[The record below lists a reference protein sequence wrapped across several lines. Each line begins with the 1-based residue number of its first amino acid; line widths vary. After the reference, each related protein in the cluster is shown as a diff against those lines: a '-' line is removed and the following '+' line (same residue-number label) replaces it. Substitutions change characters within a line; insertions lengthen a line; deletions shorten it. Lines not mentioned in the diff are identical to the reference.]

1 MSPLR
6 LGVAGL
12 GTAGA
17 AMLSVALRRSDV
29 RVTALADVAID
40 DLRLQ
45 PREGVRHHPSLQA
58 MSDDDGVDA
67 VHIATPTPL
76 HFEHVAQALDSGRHV
91 IVEKPVTCD
100 SAAARRL
107 AEIAEHSDRAVLV
120 GHSESFEPHV
130 AAVRQVID
138 EDEIGDT
145 VMVVAEKF
153 TDWMRRPRLPEE
165 WDPAMG
171 GGLIRR
177 QGVHQVDVVR
187 TLADRDYDVRVAQT
201 RPDPERGATGS
212 YCAWLSSTG
221 ATEAFIAHDGVG
233 RLSGGSAPAAA
244 GNTHVA
250 GGAENGELVE
260 KRSRTSRLLARALD
274 GGERLALGT
283 DDTGRLL
290 IMGTD
295 GEVTVLGT
303 QVEVTGRRGRRTIAL
318 DGYPSGRDAVLDEL
332 LGSISGERAIA
343 HSLAWGAENLRLC
356 EEIEQ
361 VADANRTMEMKGAR

>member
-1 MSPLR
+1 
-6 LGVAGL
+6 
-12 GTAGA
+12 
-17 AMLSVALRRSDV
+17 MLSVALRRSDV
-29 RVTALADVAID
+29 RVTALADVAIE

-45 PREGVRHHPSLQA
+45 PREGVRHHASLQA
-58 MSDDDGVDA
+58 MLDDDGVDA

-76 HFEHVAQALDSGRHV
+76 HFEHVLQALDSGRHV

-100 SAAARRL
+100 SATARRL
-107 AEIAEHSDRAVLV
+107 AEIAEHSDRALLV

-130 AAVRQVID
+130 AAVRQVIG

-201 RPDPERGATGS
+201 REDPERATTGS

-221 ATEAFIAHDGVG
+221 ATEAFISHDGVG
-233 RLSGGSAPAAA
+233 RLSGGSTPAAVS
-244 GNTHVA
+244 NTPVA

-260 KRSRTSRLLARALD
+260 KRSRASRLLARALD

-303 QVEVTGRRGRRTIAL
+303 RVEVTGRRGRRTIAL

-332 LGSISGERAIA
+332 LGAISGERAVE